1 MSTLRNP
8 GWLRKYELQYTNIDD
23 IPADTFDQINQKL
36 DVLSGPDAP
45 EVSIIIAAWNEEAK
59 LLATLGSLADNK
71 TQRSTE
77 IIVVNNNSTDR
88 TQEIL
93 DKLHVKSLF
102 QPMQGCG
109 PARQLGLENAR
120 GKFILTADADC
131 IYPPKWIEKM
141 AEGLGNP
148 GVVCIYGRYSF
159 IGNEKTTRPKLFFYE
174 KIKDVMAD
182 IRHFK
187 RPHMNCVGLSMGF
200 PREYGLKVGYV
211 MRNIRGEDGRMC
223 FDLMKY
229 GKVIQL
235 KDRDLR
241 VWTGTRTLDKDGSI
255 FKALMMRVLKELRR
269 ASDYIKLH
277 PHHDTKTS
285 RN

>member
-8 GWLRKYELQYTNIDD
+8 RWLNKYNYQYNNIDSISGD
-23 IPADTFDQINQKL
+23 IYTSINKKL
-36 DVLSGPDAP
+36 DVLSANNP
-45 EVSIIIAAWNEEAK
+45 EVTIIIAAWNEELR
-59 LLATLGSLADNK
+59 LLASIGSIADNK
-71 TQRSTE
+71 TNIPIE

-88 TQEIL
+88 TQDVI
-93 DKLHVKSLF
+93 DKLHVRSLI
-102 QPMQGCG
+102 QPIQGCG

-120 GKFILTADADC
+120 GKYILTADADC
-131 IYPPKWIEKM
+131 IYPEKWIDSMVQELKKT
-141 AEGLGNP
+141 
-148 GVVCIYGRYSF
+148 GVACVYGRYSF
-159 IGNEKTTRPKLFFYE
+159 IANKKTSRLKLFFYE

-200 PREYGLKVGYV
+200 LAEYALKIGFV

-229 GKVIQL
+229 GKVTQI
-235 KDRDLR
+235 KNAKLR

-255 FKALMMRVLKELRR
+255 FKAFKVRIIKEFKR

-277 PHHDTKTS
+277 PQHDTKTS
-285 RN
+285 GN